1 LKPLGLTLHSRLRHD
16 QEEWPEVYFVH
27 SLFWLGIRA
36 FLIALV
42 LTPICRDVFRSYGV
56 VDQPDGARKVHRYP
70 IPRVGGMAIAISYLL
85 SYMMVRPETGS
96 PLAQQISLVWRLL
109 PGAAVAFSVGL
120 LDDLFDLRP
129 WIKLLGQ
136 LAAAGLACLG
146 GVRILSIGG
155 APTNAWW
162 NIPLTILWVLVCMNA
177 FNLVDGLDG
186 LAAGAGLFAIVT
198 VFAAA
203 LIQHNMILA
212 VATFP
217 LAGALLAFLCY
228 NFNPATI
235 FLGDSGSLLIG
246 FLLGCYAA
254 IWTNKSATLLGM
266 TAPLMALSIPL
277 LDVALAIARRFLRR
291 QPIFTADRA
300 HIHHRLLDRGF
311 TPRRVVL
318 VLYGLCGL
326 AAALSLL
333 QSVMHSYTGAFIL
346 LFGVF
351 ILLGIQYLGYAE
363 FDLAG
368 RLLFGG
374 EFQRSVSAKLD
385 LRKFRVALS
394 AAQAPSACWDVIRE
408 TCGKFGFQQVRLRLA
423 GETFEYSSGE
433 SDLPSWTARVPLANG
448 DYAVLVRPFAA
459 PELPMGVAPFVDV
472 LRQVLTA
479 RFPEIAANEPARA
492 ISSLSQP
499 A

>member
-1 LKPLGLTLHSRLRHD
+1 MHFLL
-16 QEEWPEVYFVH
+16 
-27 SLFWLGIRA
+27 WLGFRA
-36 FLIALV
+36 FIISLV

-56 VDQPDGARKVHRYP
+56 VDQPDAARKVHRYP
-70 IPRVGGMAIAISYLL
+70 IPRVGGLAIAISYLL
-85 SYMMVRPETGS
+85 AYVLVRPEEGS
-96 PLAQQISLVWRLL
+96 PLAQQLSLVWRLL
-109 PGAAVAFSVGL
+109 PGAALAFGIGL
-120 LDDLFDLRP
+120 LDDLFNLRA

-136 LAAAGLACLG
+136 VAAAGLACVG

-155 APTNAWW
+155 TPTDAWW
-162 NIPLTILWVLVCMNA
+162 NVPLTILWLLACMNA

-186 LAAGAGLFAIVT
+186 LAVGVGLFATMT
-198 VFAAA
+198 VFTAAMM
-203 LIQHNMILA
+203 QHNMVLA

-254 IWTNKSATLLGM
+254 IWSNKSATLLGM

-277 LDVALAIARRFLRR
+277 LDVALAIVRRFLRR
-291 QPIFTADRA
+291 QPIFTADRG

-326 AAALSLL
+326 AAAFSLL
-333 QSVMHSYTGAFIL
+333 QGVVHSFAGALLL

-351 ILLGIQYLGYAE
+351 VLLGIQYLGYAE

-368 RLLFGG
+368 RLLFSG
-374 EFQRSVSAKLD
+374 EFQRSVSAQLD
-385 LRKFRVALS
+385 LRKFRAAL
-394 AAQAPSACWDVIRE
+394 AAAGTPAGCWEVIRE
-408 TCGKFGFQQVRLRLA
+408 ACGKFGFTRCGCAWLVK
-423 GETFEYSSGE
+423 SSNTPPMSPG
-433 SDLPSWTARVPLANG
+433 LPVGPCACR
-448 DYAVLVRPFAA
+448 
-459 PELPMGVAPFVDV
+459 
-472 LRQVLTA
+472 
-479 RFPEIAANEPARA
+479 
-492 ISSLSQP
+492 
-499 A
+499 

>member
-1 LKPLGLTLHSRLRHD
+1 M
-16 QEEWPEVYFVH
+16 H
-27 SLFWLGIRA
+27 SLLWLGFRA
-36 FLIALV
+36 FLISLV

-56 VDQPDGARKVHRYP
+56 VDRPDITRKIHRYP
-70 IPRVGGMAIAISYLL
+70 IPRVGGLAIAVSYLL
-85 SYMMVRPETGS
+85 AYILVRPEEGS
-96 PLAQQISLVWRLL
+96 PLAQQVSLVWRLL
-109 PGAAVAFSVGL
+109 PGAALAFAVGL
-120 LDDLFDLRP
+120 LDDLFNLRP
-129 WIKLLGQ
+129 WVKLVGQ
-136 LAAAGLACLG
+136 IAAAGLACAA

-155 APTNAWW
+155 APTDAWW
-162 NIPLTILWVLVCMNA
+162 NVPLTILWLLACMNA

-186 LAAGAGLFAIVT
+186 LAAGVGLFATLT

-203 LIQHNMILA
+203 MMQHNMVLA

-228 NFNPATI
+228 NFTPATI

-277 LDVALAIARRFLRR
+277 LDVALAVVRRFLRR
-291 QPIFTADRA
+291 QPIFAADRG

-326 AAALSLL
+326 AAAFSLL
-333 QSVMHSYTGAFIL
+333 QSVVHSFAGALIL

-351 ILLGIQYLGYAE
+351 VLLGIQYLGYAE

-368 RLLFGG
+368 RLLFSG
-374 EFQRSVSAKLD
+374 EFQRSVSGQLD
-385 LRKFRVALS
+385 LQAFRAAL
-394 AAQAPSACWDVIRE
+394 AASETPGGCWEVIRDA
-408 TCGKFGFQQVRLRLA
+408 CVKFGFRQVRLCLA
-423 GETFEYSSGE
+423 DEVYEHSAQEPGA
-433 SDLPSWTARVPLANG
+433 DCWTVRVPLANG
-448 DYAVLVRPFAA
+448 DYAVLARPFASTVQ
-459 PELPMGVAPFVDV
+459 PMVVAPFIDV
-472 LRQVLTA
+472 LRQAMVEK
-479 RFPEIAANEPARA
+479 FPDSGAKEGRPAV
-492 ISSLSQP
+492 SLAEQ
-499 A
+499 